1 MEKHIGKRAEVLLPQ
16 DLSVY
21 LLILQDLNSVGMLLY
36 KLRRSPVVS

>member
-21 LLILQDLNSVGMLLY
+21 LLILQDFNSV
-36 KLRRSPVVS
+36 LRTSCWNASIKAL